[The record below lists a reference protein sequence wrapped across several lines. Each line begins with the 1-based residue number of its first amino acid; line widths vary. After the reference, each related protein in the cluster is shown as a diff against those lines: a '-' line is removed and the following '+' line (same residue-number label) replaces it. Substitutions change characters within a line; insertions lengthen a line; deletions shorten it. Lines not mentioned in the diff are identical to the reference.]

1 MPLRNTAAYY
11 ASFIGLGLVLSVI
24 GPTLPDLA
32 ENTSSQFGEVSL
44 IFTFRA
50 LGTMLAAPLF
60 GRVFDHRPGHP
71 IIASV
76 LIIMALLLALVP
88 LTNVLW
94 VLVIILFTLGVI
106 ETALDVGSNT
116 LLVWVHGEK
125 VGPYMNGLHFFFG
138 IGAFLAPI
146 IVARSVLLTGDI
158 TAAYWVLAF
167 LLLPVAA
174 ALLRL
179 PSPADPNTIPDPL
192 PTPDR
197 PHLPPAVQRLPPAT
211 PKLIF
216 LVALFFVL
224 YVGAEVSFGGWIYTY
239 ALAGD
244 LGNVGSA
251 AYLTSAFWGM
261 LSIGRLLAIPL
272 STWLRPR
279 TILLVDLLGCL
290 LSISLIVLLP
300 NSIVALWV
308 GTCGLGLFMAS
319 VFPTTLNLAERRMQ
333 ITGRVTG
340 WFWAGA
346 ALGGMSVPLLSG
358 QLFERVGPHAVMICI
373 LVVLVLDLLTYVA
386 LITATE
392 KPAVPAGTP

>member
-125 VGPYMNGLHFFFG
+125 VGPYMNGLH
-138 IGAFLAPI
+138 
-146 IVARSVLLTGDI
+146 
-158 TAAYWVLAF
+158 
-167 LLLPVAA
+167 
-174 ALLRL
+174 
-179 PSPADPNTIPDPL
+179 
-192 PTPDR
+192 
-197 PHLPPAVQRLPPAT
+197 
-211 PKLIF
+211 
-216 LVALFFVL
+216 
-224 YVGAEVSFGGWIYTY
+224 
-239 ALAGD
+239 
-244 LGNVGSA
+244 
-251 AYLTSAFWGM
+251 
-261 LSIGRLLAIPL
+261 
-272 STWLRPR
+272 
-279 TILLVDLLGCL
+279 
-290 LSISLIVLLP
+290 
-300 NSIVALWV
+300 
-308 GTCGLGLFMAS
+308 
-319 VFPTTLNLAERRMQ
+319 
-333 ITGRVTG
+333 
-340 WFWAGA
+340 
-346 ALGGMSVPLLSG
+346 
-358 QLFERVGPHAVMICI
+358 
-373 LVVLVLDLLTYVA
+373 
-386 LITATE
+386 
-392 KPAVPAGTP
+392 